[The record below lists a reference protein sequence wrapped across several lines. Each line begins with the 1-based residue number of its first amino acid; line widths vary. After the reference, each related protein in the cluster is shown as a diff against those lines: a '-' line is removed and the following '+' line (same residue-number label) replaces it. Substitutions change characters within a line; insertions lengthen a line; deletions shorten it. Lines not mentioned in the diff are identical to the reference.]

1 MVCVLAAACLLT
13 ACSKDKPSGN
23 TNVGSRPEVTAGMQ
37 EQQTVSNMRVF
48 IKDITAYAGEEI
60 DYIGAIES
68 AENLEINRSMIY
80 VDSSAVDSNT
90 PGTYKAIYTLDYLGS
105 SVSNSVKV
113 TILEN
118 PEKETTTAPTE
129 AVTQTAPTETT
140 FGEEASGE
148 QVTASGETTG
158 EGNTESSGSSERE
171 TSGAGSTGT
180 ETSGAAGDDGTGTST
195 GETQT
200 VSPTEPVTAV
210 VEQELPDAEI
220 TLSSGRVVSFKM
232 TSARYITETYTVETY
247 FEEDG
252 MTFLNSELRVVFNT
266 GEEQVV
272 ETVVTRVQPQS
283 TTAATE

>member
-1 MVCVLAAACLLT
+1 MNKRKAALGFVCVMAAACMLT
-13 ACSKDKPSGN
+13 ACGKDKPSGN
-23 TNVGSRPEVTAGMQ
+23 TNVGSRPTATAGMQ

-118 PEKETTTAPTE
+118 PEKETTAVSVETTTAPAQTATE
-129 AVTQTAPTETT
+129 AVTTEATS
-140 FGEEASGE
+140 GEDTSGE
-148 QVTASGETTG
+148 QPTGLGETTSEGETTG
-158 EGNTESSGSSERE
+158 AT
-171 TSGAGSTGT
+171 
-180 ETSGAAGDDGTGTST
+180 DDGTGTST

-283 TTAATE
+283 TTAAE

>member
-1 MVCVLAAACLLT
+1 MIILNKKRLGLGLVCVLAVACMLT
-13 ACSKDKPSGN
+13 ACGKNKPSGN
-23 TNVGSRPEVTAGMQ
+23 TNIGSRPVTTAAML

-90 PGTYKAIYTLDYLGS
+90 PGTYKVIYTLDYLGS

-118 PEKETTTAPTE
+118 PEKETTTAPAETTTEIATETATTE
-129 AVTQTAPTETT
+129 ATS
-140 FGEEASGE
+140 GEEASGE
-148 QVTASGETTG
+148 QSTGSGETTSEG
-158 EGNTESSGSSERE
+158 ET
-171 TSGAGSTGT
+171 TGATG
-180 ETSGAAGDDGTGTST
+180 DGTTDTQT

-200 VSPTEPVTAV
+200 VSSTEPITAI
-210 VEQELPDAEI
+210 VEQELPAAEI

-232 TSARYITETYTVETY
+232 TSARYITETYTVDTY

-283 TTAATE
+283 TTAATQ

>member
-1 MVCVLAAACLLT
+1 MIILNKKRLGLGLVCVLAAACMVT
-13 ACSKDKPSGN
+13 ACGKDKPSGN
-23 TNVGSRPEVTAGMQ
+23 TNVGSRPVATAGMQ

-48 IKDITAYAGEEI
+48 IKDITAYAGDDI

-118 PEKETTTAPTE
+118 PEKETTTVAPTE
-129 AVTQTAPTETT
+129 DATETVT
-140 FGEEASGE
+140 ETATTEATSGE
-148 QVTASGETTG
+148 QVSGEQSTGSGETTSEG
-158 EGNTESSGSSERE
+158 ET
-171 TSGAGSTGT
+171 TGATG
-180 ETSGAAGDDGTGTST
+180 DGTTDTQT

-200 VSPTEPVTAV
+200 VSSTEPITAI
-210 VEQELPDAEI
+210 VEQELPAAEI

-232 TSARYITETYTVETY
+232 TSARYITETYTVDTY

-283 TTAATE
+283 TTAATQ